1 MAEGDNDRSILDTLS
16 GAFDSPDSTSEST
29 SESSSDATSDD
40 DSVTEVTQKGWLER
54 LMDAIVGVLVGLVL
68 VVATCAGLFWNE
80 GRAVQTAR
88 SLAEGGGLVVDV
100 DSGQVDPANEGKLVH
115 VQGDLKVAIPLVDP
129 DFLVQA
135 QGARLVRTVE
145 MYQWKEDRRTETRKK
160 LGGGEETVTTYSY
173 SRTWSDRRND
183 SSSFHNR
190 SGHENPPMRYAKFE
204 TEARDAALGG
214 WRPGPAVLHRL
225 PATQELRVEPAAA
238 EAARAKLGSAP
249 VHASDGRLYLGADP
263 GSSRIGDLRIS
274 YHIAPAGPASFIG
287 RQAGTDFDEYQTK
300 AGDRLL
306 MASAGFVPAAD
317 MFRKAEEENRLVTW
331 LLRAVF
337 AIFLWCGWYLILR
350 PIAVVG
356 DVVPLI
362 GSVLDAGA
370 GIVALLLA
378 AVVAPLVIAI
388 AWLWYRPLVSLAIVV
403 AGAAVAFGLRR
414 VAKSRAARRG
424 TSPAPVPAPAP
435 A

>member
-1 MAEGDNDRSILDTLS
+1 MADGDNDGSFLDTVS
-16 GAFDSPDSTSEST
+16 SAFDSSDTAAEASPDAA
-29 SESSSDATSDD
+29 SDTDT
-40 DSVTEVTQKGWLER
+40 VTEVTQKGWLER
-54 LMDAIVGVLVGLVL
+54 LMDAIVGVLIGLVL

-100 DSGQVDPANEGKLVH
+100 DAARVDPANEGKLVH
-115 VQGDLKVAIPLVDP
+115 VQGDLRTAAPLVDP

-145 MYQWKEDRRTETRKK
+145 MYQWKEDKRTETRKK
-160 LGGGEETVTTYSY
+160 LGGGEETVTSYSY

-183 SSSFHNR
+183 SGSFHTR
-190 SGHENPPMRYAKFE
+190 SGHENPQMRYAKFE
-204 TEARDAALGG
+204 TEARDATLGA
-214 WRPGPAVLHRL
+214 WQPGPAALQRL
-225 PATQELRVEPAAA
+225 PAAQELRVEPAAA
-238 EAARAKLGSAP
+238 DAARAKLGSAP
-249 VHASDGRLYLGADP
+249 IHASDGRLYLGADP
-263 GSSRIGDLRIS
+263 GNPRIGDLRIA
-274 YHIAPAGPASFIG
+274 YHVAPTGPASFIG
-287 RQAGTDFDEYQTK
+287 RQAGTDLDEYQTK

-317 MFRKAEEENRLVTW
+317 MFRKAEEENRLITW

-370 GIVALLLA
+370 GIVAFLLT
-378 AVVAPLVIAI
+378 AVLAPLVIAI
-388 AWLWYRPLVSLAIVV
+388 AWLWYRPIVSLAIVA
-403 AGAAVAFGLRR
+403 AGAAVAFGLRQ
-414 VAKSRAARRG
+414 VAKSRAARSG
-424 TSPAPVPAPAP
+424 TSPAPGPASAAPA
-435 A
+435 